1 MFAFMGKTLVI
12 DLTERTWNE
21 ISNDEKFYRDYLGG
35 SFLAAKLFKDFLRD
49 NEKISPF
56 DPETPLVFATGLFAG
71 ENVCGV
77 TRVNIFSLS
86 PETTGTY
93 LSQAGGEFGP
103 ELKRAGFD
111 GLVVTGKADTPIY
124 IKITTIGKEASCEFI
139 DASHLWGKD
148 RVEANEIL
156 NSELENKYSMAFIG
170 PAGENLVTC
179 ANIMFEV
186 DHYAGRGG
194 LGAVM
199 GSKNL
204 KAICVT
210 GNKKPEFKH
219 RKKIMEI
226 NKTGAKRQKGYE
238 AGSFMKV
245 IQDQGTFGLL
255 ELNQAAGNLPSRNF
269 KYAFVDSSDFEDE
282 ISHANINKKYIGKKN
297 ACKACYVACKK
308 KYAKDSPY
316 AGYTA
321 VAEYESIAI
330 LGPNIGL
337 EDDLASGLKAC
348 EICNRLG
355 MDTISAGNLVAWL
368 MDCFEQKVLDE
379 EKLAYSIKF
388 GEGENA
394 CQLLEDIALRKSY
407 FGNLLADGVFKAVNE
422 LGEQTKPYLRAS
434 RGVGLP
440 AHMPRKKPGIG
451 FGYLTGPN
459 PGDHMKLEHDWI
471 ASDPGSL
478 KSLGLEISS
487 EPDALDKNK
496 VEIGRV
502 TQIYYSMVDTLSLCL
517 FIFGPGNIYTF
528 DEMVEMVNSATGFN
542 YSFEDLMKIGEQS
555 LKLQRELYYNLG
567 GKDEEFLPYLNE
579 EIPDGPSKGCKIDKS
594 DFEVAR
600 EHYNS
605 LW

>member
-1 MFAFMGKTLVI
+1 MFGFMGKILII
-12 DLTERTWNE
+12 DLTNKSWKEVSSNE
-21 ISNDEKFYRDYLGG
+21 DFYFKYLGG
-35 SFLAAKLFKDFLRD
+35 SFLAAKLFKDFFGD
-49 NEKISPF
+49 NKNIDPF
-56 DPETPLVFATGLFAG
+56 DPKNPLVFATGVFAG
-71 ENVCGV
+71 ENVCGA
-77 TRVNIFSLS
+77 TRVNVFSLS

-103 ELKRAGFD
+103 DLKRAGYD
-111 GLVVTGKADTPIY
+111 GLVILGKADSPVY
-124 IKITTIGKEASCEFI
+124 VKITTVGRTCSCDFI
-139 DASHLWGKD
+139 DARHLWGKD

-156 NSELENKYSMAFIG
+156 KSELVIKYSMASIG
-170 PAGENLVTC
+170 PAGENLVAC

-204 KAICVT
+204 KAICVS
-210 GNKKPEFKH
+210 GDKKPQFKN
-219 RKKIMEI
+219 RNKIMEI
-226 NKTGAKRQKGYE
+226 NKLGAKRQKGYE

-245 IQDQGTFGLL
+245 LENQGTFGLL
-255 ELNQAAGNLPSRNF
+255 DLNQAAGNLPTHNF
-269 KYAFVDSSDFEDE
+269 TQAFVDSSEFEDE
-282 ISHANINKKYIGKKN
+282 ICHANIDKKYVGKKK

-316 AGYTA
+316 ADFTA
-321 VAEYESIAI
+321 LAEYESIAI
-330 LGPNIGL
+330 LGPNLGL
-337 EDDLASGLKAC
+337 ADDFNHGLKAC
-348 EICNRLG
+348 EICNKLG
-355 MDTISAGNLVAWL
+355 MDTISAGNLIAWM
-368 MDCFEQKVLDE
+368 MDCFENEVLNENELD
-379 EKLAYSIKF
+379 YSIKF
-388 GEGENA
+388 GDGKKA
-394 CQLLEDIALRKSY
+394 CELLEDIALRKGQP
-407 FGNLLADGVFKAVNE
+407 GNLLADGVFKAIE
-422 LGEQTKPYLRAS
+422 KLGEKTKPYIRAS

-478 KSLGLEISS
+478 KSLGLTISS

-496 VEIGRV
+496 VEIART
-502 TQIYYSMVDTLSLCL
+502 TQIYYSMVDTLSLCM

-542 YSFEDLMKIGEQS
+542 YSFEELMKIGEQS
-555 LKLQRELYYNLG
+555 LQLHRELYYELG

-579 EIPDGPSKGCKIDKS
+579 EIPEGPSKSSKINES

>member
-1 MFAFMGKTLVI
+1 MFGFMGKTLII
-12 DLTERTWNE
+12 DLSERTWKE
-21 ISNDEKFYRDYLGG
+21 SSNDKNFYRKYLGG
-35 SFLAAKLFKDFLRD
+35 SFLSAKLFKDFLGENKNIR
-49 NEKISPF
+49 PY
-56 DPETPLVFATGLFAG
+56 DPENPLVFATGLFAG
-71 ENVCGV
+71 ENVCGA
-77 TRVNIFSLS
+77 TRVNVFSLS

-111 GLVVTGKADTPIY
+111 GLVVLGKSDSPVY
-124 IKITTIGKEASCEFI
+124 VKITTIGEECSCEFI
-139 DASHLWGKD
+139 DAAHIWGKD
-148 RVEANEIL
+148 RVETKEIL
-156 NSELENKYSMAFIG
+156 QAELDKKYSTASIG
-170 PAGENLVTC
+170 PAGENLVAC

-204 KAICVT
+204 KVICIS
-210 GNKKPEFKH
+210 GDKKPEFEN
-219 RKKIMEI
+219 RSKIMEI
-226 NKTGAKRQKGYE
+226 NKAGAKRQKGYE

-245 IQDQGTFGLL
+245 LEDQGTFGLID
-255 ELNQAAGNLPSRNF
+255 LNQAAGNLPTNNF
-269 KYAFVDSSDFEDE
+269 KQAFVDSTDFEEE
-282 ISHANINKKYIGKKN
+282 ISHANIDQKYVGKKN

-308 KYAKDSPY
+308 KYEKESPY
-316 AGYTA
+316 ADFTA
-321 VAEYESIAI
+321 LTEYESIAI
-330 LGPNIGL
+330 LGPNLGL
-337 EDDLASGLKAC
+337 AKDFDSGLKAC

-355 MDTISAGNLVAWL
+355 MDTISAGNLVGWL
-368 MDCFEQKVLDE
+368 MDCFDQNVLDE
-379 EKLAYSIKF
+379 NELGFSIKF
-388 GEGENA
+388 GEGEKT
-394 CQLLEDIALRKSY
+394 CSLLESIARRKNKI
-407 FGNLLADGVFKAVNE
+407 GNLLADGVFKAVSE
-422 LGEQTKPYLRAS
+422 LGEKTKPYLRAA

-451 FGYLTGPN
+451 FGYLSGPN

-478 KSLGLEISS
+478 ESLGVKISS

-502 TQIYYSMVDTLSLCL
+502 TQIYYSMVDTLSLCM

-528 DEMVEMVNSATGFN
+528 DEIAEMVTAATGIDFT
-542 YSFEDLMKIGEQS
+542 FTDLMKIGEES
-555 LKLQRELYYNLG
+555 LRLQRELYYGLG
-567 GKDEEFLPYLNE
+567 GKDEEFLTYLKE
-579 EIPDGPSKGCKIDKS
+579 EIPDGPSKGSKINES
-594 DFEVAR
+594 DFKVAR